1 MSKIV
6 AALAVLI
13 AIAAAVLFL
22 YGRGDEEALVVYC
35 AHDAIYSEA
44 ILQRFEEE
52 TGIPLRIR
60 FDSEATK
67 SLGLT
72 ERLRREGADGP
83 CDVFWNN
90 ELLGTL
96 DLLDAG
102 LLAPYQG
109 PGWQRIPAAFK
120 DPEGRWTG
128 FGARLRVWI
137 LHEDAEGQV
146 AEPEALLQED
156 PSQVAI
162 AKPLYGTTRTHYTV
176 LWQRWGAERLKEWH
190 HQLRQQGLREVNGNG
205 ASMRLVADG
214 VCAAGWTD
222 TDDAFLALDDGKP
235 VRMQPVRL
243 ADGATIAIPNTVS
256 IIRGSRHRQAAERLV
271 DWLLSAEIE
280 LALAASASRQ
290 IPLGPVDG
298 SRLPAGAAELADW
311 AADGVDLST
320 LGPSRGPCLDW
331 LQEQYRQ

>member
-6 AALAVLI
+6 AALAVLL
-13 AIAAAVLFL
+13 AVAAAVLFL

-102 LLAPYQG
+102 L
-109 PGWQRIPAAFK
+109 
-120 DPEGRWTG
+120 
-128 FGARLRVWI
+128 
-137 LHEDAEGQV
+137 
-146 AEPEALLQED
+146 
-156 PSQVAI
+156 
-162 AKPLYGTTRTHYTV
+162 
-176 LWQRWGAERLKEWH
+176 
-190 HQLRQQGLREVNGNG
+190 
-205 ASMRLVADG
+205 
-214 VCAAGWTD
+214 
-222 TDDAFLALDDGKP
+222 
-235 VRMQPVRL
+235 
-243 ADGATIAIPNTVS
+243 
-256 IIRGSRHRQAAERLV
+256 
-271 DWLLSAEIE
+271 
-280 LALAASASRQ
+280 
-290 IPLGPVDG
+290 
-298 SRLPAGAAELADW
+298 
-311 AADGVDLST
+311 
-320 LGPSRGPCLDW
+320 
-331 LQEQYRQ
+331 